1 VGVWGWWRIRL
12 VRWRIFFVWVVV
24 FDLFYTVFLN
34 TISLEITPCNL
45 SVCVV
50 LAIGIG
56 VGVADLVKRCE
67 RYVSVGVMR
76 GVKVGCGVVPG
87 MFLVLNFGVSDQSR
101 NYTAYEHA
109 LNIFRTTGPRP
120 VVFINGDNH
129 LFPVIYARLVERMR
143 EDATLYDRLNLI
155 FKMPHAGKGVPRRT
169 MTWEEER
176 NALEKGIIL
185 ESRGRLVYYAVFGP
199 YAVDMPESYR
209 LIQKGILTRVVKES
223 ENVDVGDLTRVWAA
237 YAMESVYE
245 SFEKDFMNREIDAY
259 YFFERGKALILSGQ
273 TSVGLAHMKRARE
286 VGYNDNVIHSEMA
299 VFLTDH
305 GFFEEAQLS
314 LERALLY
321 HEDLSGV
328 HNNWGY
334 YYHKVGKYEEA
345 VMSFRKAVDLKP
357 ERYGFLNNLAFALF
371 EAGHKEEASGV
382 FQKSLSLK
390 EYQPEIRKFMK
401 EKGMLG
407 DTAS

>member
-1 VGVWGWWRIRL
+1 
-12 VRWRIFFVWVVV
+12 VVV

-34 TISLEITPCNL
+34 TISLEITPFNL

-67 RYVSVGVMR
+67 RVVRAGVMT

-87 MFLVLNFGVSDQSR
+87 MFLILNFGVSDQSR

-109 LNIFRTTGPRP
+109 LNIFRTTERGPLL
-120 VVFINGDNH
+120 FINGDNH
-129 LFPVIYARLVERMR
+129 LFPVIYTRLVERMR
-143 EDATLYDRLNLI
+143 EDAVVYDRLNLI
-155 FKMPHAGKGVPRRT
+155 FKMPHAGKGVPPRT
-169 MTWEEER
+169 LTWEEQR
-176 NALEKGIIL
+176 NALEKDLIV
-185 ESRGRLVYYAVFGP
+185 ESRGRPVYYAVFGP
-199 YAVDMPESYR
+199 YAVDLPDLYR
-209 LIQKGILTRVVKES
+209 LIQKGILSRVVKEG
-223 ENVDVGDLTRVWAA
+223 ENVEMGDLHRVWAT
-237 YAMESVYE
+237 YAMESVYAP
-245 SFEKDFMNREIDAY
+245 FEKDFMNREICAY
-259 YFFERGKALILSGQ
+259 YFFDRGKSLILSGQ
-273 TSVGLAHMKRARE
+273 TSAGLTHMKRARDM
-286 VGYNDNVIHSEMA
+286 GYNDNVIHSEMA

-305 GFFEEAQLS
+305 GFFEEANLS

-334 YYHKVGKYEEA
+334 YYHKIGKYEEA
-345 VMSFRKAVDLKP
+345 VTAFRMAVDLKP

-371 EAGHKEEASGV
+371 EAGHKEEASRV

-390 EYQPEIRKFMK
+390 ENQSEIRKFMK
-401 EKGMLG
+401 DKGLFG
-407 DTAS
+407 DTPS